1 MRGADVEAAFVN
13 MINKLIYGRDAV
25 LLPMSGRLLGGG
37 NKDVI
42 DRLEELN
49 AELETLA
56 ERRQA
61 ADRFFAKG
69 LLDAAVYREEL
80 DALAQKEKEIHSVR
94 AGIEGDPDLD
104 FDRQTALNELLRYT
118 AGAERLTAFSDEVF
132 TKHVDRVI
140 FFSRKEV
147 GFVMKCG
154 PVFRERI

>member
-1 MRGADVEAAFVN
+1 M
-13 MINKLIYGRDAV
+13 GR
-25 LLPMSGRLLGGG
+25 
-37 NKDVI
+37 I
-42 DRLEELN
+42 
-49 AELETLA
+49 
-56 ERRQA
+56 
-61 ADRFFAKG
+61 
-69 LLDAAVYREEL
+69 EEL
-80 DALAQKEKEIHSVR
+80 DVLAQKEKEIHSAR

-104 FDRQTALNELLRYT
+104 FDRQTALNELLKYT